1 MNAANHVVD
10 IDESNAQTL
19 LIEESLN
26 RPVVVDFWADWC
38 GPCKQLMPILE
49 KLAAEYQGA
58 FLLAKVNA
66 DEQQM
71 LAQQLGVR
79 SLPTVMVIKDGQ
91 PVDGF
96 SGAQPE
102 SAVREMLDKH
112 VPSPQADALAEAE
125 QRLAEGDIPGALT
138 LYRGAWEESGQKP
151 EFTMAYAGALIAANR
166 LDEAEALLA
175 DIKMVDQ
182 DARYE
187 QLKAQIEL
195 QRQAARSPEV
205 EALEADLASDEQN
218 HEVRIK
224 LAVQLS
230 SHGQY
235 REALEHLLVVLRA
248 DRDWGNGE
256 AKRVYLDMIATIGKG
271 DPLAADY
278 QRKLFSLINRSAMLK
293 RCNKAGQC

>member
-1 MNAANHVVD
+1 MNAANYIVE

-19 LIEESLN
+19 LIEESLK

-102 SAVREMLDKH
+102 SAVRDMLDKH
-112 VPSPQADALAEAE
+112 LPSPQADSLAEAD
-125 QRLAEGDIPGALT
+125 QLLAEGDIPGALA

-151 EFTMAYAGALIAANR
+151 EFTMAYAGALITANR
-166 LDEAEALLA
+166 LDEAETLLG
-175 DIKMVDQ
+175 DIKLVDQ
-182 DARYE
+182 DARYQ
-187 QLKAQIEL
+187 QLMAQIEL
-195 QRQAARSPEV
+195 QRQAARSPEI
-205 EALEADLASDEQN
+205 EALEADLANDEQN

-230 SHGQY
+230 SHGKY

-256 AKRVYLDMIATIGKG
+256 AKGVYLDMIATIGKG
-271 DPLAADY
+271 DPLAAEY
-278 QRKLFSLINRSAMLK
+278 QRKLFSLLY
-293 RCNKAGQC
+293 

>member
-1 MNAANHVVD
+1 MNAANYIVD

-19 LIEESLN
+19 LIEESQK
-26 RPVVVDFWADWC
+26 RPVIVDFWADWC
-38 GPCKQLMPILE
+38 APCKQLMPILE

-102 SAVREMLDKH
+102 SAVRDMLDKH
-112 VPSPQADALAEAE
+112 VPSPQADSLVEAE
-125 QRLAEGDIPGALT
+125 QLLAAGDIPGALA
-138 LYRGAWEESGQKP
+138 LFRGAWEDSGQKP
-151 EFTMAYAGALIAANR
+151 EFTMAYAGALITASR
-166 LDEAEALLA
+166 LDEAEALLS

-182 DARYE
+182 DARFQ
-187 QLKAQIEL
+187 QLMAQIEL
-195 QRQAARSPEV
+195 QRQAARSPEI

-218 HEVRIK
+218 HEVRVK
-224 LAVQLS
+224 LAVQIS
-230 SHGQY
+230 SHGRY

-271 DPLAADY
+271 DPLAAEY
-278 QRKLFSLINRSAMLK
+278 QRKLFSLLY
-293 RCNKAGQC
+293 

>member
-125 QRLAEGDIPGALT
+125 QLMAEGDIPGALT
-138 LYRGAWEESGQKP
+138 LYRGAWEDSGQKP
-151 EFTMAYAGALIAANR
+151 EFTMAYAGALIVANR
-166 LDEAEALLA
+166 LDEAEALLK

-187 QLKAQIEL
+187 QLMAQIEL

-205 EALEADLASDEQN
+205 EALEADLAGDEQN

-224 LAVQLS
+224 LAVQLGT
-230 SHGQY
+230 HGQY

-271 DPLAADY
+271 DPLAAEY
-278 QRKLFSLINRSAMLK
+278 QRKLFSLLH
-293 RCNKAGQC
+293 

>member
-1 MNAANHVVD
+1 MNAANHIVD

-19 LIEESLN
+19 LIEESLK

-49 KLAAEYQGA
+49 KLAAEYQGT

-112 VPSPQADALAEAE
+112 VPSPQADALTEAE
-125 QRLAEGDIPGALT
+125 QLLAEGDIPGALA
-138 LYRGAWEESGQKP
+138 LYRGAWEDSGQKP
-151 EFTMAYAGALIAANR
+151 EFTMAYAGALIVANR
-166 LDEAEALLA
+166 LDEAEALLK

-187 QLKAQIEL
+187 QLMAQIEL

-205 EALEADLASDEQN
+205 EALEADLAGDEQN

-271 DPLAADY
+271 DPLAAEY
-278 QRKLFSLINRSAMLK
+278 QRKLFSLLY
-293 RCNKAGQC
+293 